1 MPFPSSGA
9 TSPAMPRT
17 NMMLKMLEP
26 TAFPM
31 ARSGVFRN
39 VAIRAVANSGVPVPM
54 ETMVRPIRASLSPKI
69 LARSTA
75 PDTRKLAPKP
85 NVIIPNT
92 KKPTSLHNVLPGF
105 SGTSMPSI
113 LFSSGESLLTVM
125 MFPAT

>member
-1 MPFPSSGA
+1 MPLPSSGA

-85 NVIIPNT
+85 NVI
-92 KKPTSLHNVLPGF
+92 
-105 SGTSMPSI
+105 MPSEGYGYGHGYI
-113 LFSSGESLLTVM
+113 ISIELEGYWMLGGGYGYGYG
-125 MFPAT
+125 